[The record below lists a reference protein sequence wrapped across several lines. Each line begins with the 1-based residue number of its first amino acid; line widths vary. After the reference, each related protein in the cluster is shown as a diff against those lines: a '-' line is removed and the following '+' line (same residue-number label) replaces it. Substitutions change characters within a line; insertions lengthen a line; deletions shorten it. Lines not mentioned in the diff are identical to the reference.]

1 MLYYYAASH
10 SVNIYLTFVHYC
22 QYKEYPVKIALF
34 ILLLLLY
41 PLFLRAVKITD
52 LRAVPLVIPY
62 LLACLAIV
70 ILLSEA
76 ARWILKKK

>member
-1 MLYYYAASH
+1 M
-10 SVNIYLTFVHYC
+10 
-22 QYKEYPVKIALF
+22 KIALF